1 MPPAARQ
8 SFSRPVFDQII
19 TIQSNHAQRLLDR
32 GFLLVV
38 RALYGIDV
46 VLRILGDDEEM
57 DQVEGVVGSLIGA
70 LAAELRA
77 EHARLAQLRE
87 ANGISATPRYT
98 HPRRITVHISSPQ
111 LAQYTAL
118 IEELDRL
125 MTVMDALWLT
135 GVLTNRQRADGAYQ
149 WRIRVLRTGREIIE
163 IERRARVSAEKRGKG
178 EELSEVEE
186 PVIAQDV
193 SPEEDA
199 EQSAGETDKAS
210 TADGATTPLCSSATC
225 STRSRWAWRSRRPT

>member
-1 MPPAARQ
+1 MPQAAR
-8 SFSRPVFDQII
+8 STFSRPVFDQTI
-19 TIQSNHAQRLLDR
+19 TIHSNHAQRLLDR

-46 VLRILGDDEEM
+46 VLRIIGDDEEM
-57 DQVEGVVGSLIGA
+57 DQVEEIVGLLIGE

-98 HPRRITVHISSPQ
+98 NPKRITVHISSPQ

-135 GVLTNRQRADGAYQ
+135 GVLTNKQRADGAYQ
-149 WRIRVLRTGREIIE
+149 WRTRVLRTGREIID
-163 IERRARVSAEKRGKG
+163 IERRARKSAEKRGKG
-178 EELSEVEE
+178 EELSEVEDS
-186 PVIAQDV
+186 VVAQEV
-193 SPEEDA
+193 SSEEL
-199 EQSAGETDKAS
+199 EGEDSENGTEKLS
-210 TADGATTPLCSSATC
+210 TAK
-225 STRSRWAWRSRRPT
+225 

>member
-1 MPPAARQ
+1 MSAASRDA
-8 SFSRPVFDQII
+8 FSRPVFDQTIR
-19 TIQSNHAQRLLDR
+19 IQSNHAQRLLDR

-46 VLRILGDDEEM
+46 VLRIIGDDEEM
-57 DQVEGVVGSLIGA
+57 DQVEAIVGKLIGE
-70 LAAELRA
+70 LAAELKA

-87 ANGISATPRYT
+87 SNGISATPRYT
-98 HPRRITVHISSPQ
+98 NPKRITVHISSPQ

-135 GVLTNRQRADGAYQ
+135 GVLTNKQRADGAYQ
-149 WRIRVLRTGREIIE
+149 WRTRVLRTGREIIE
-163 IERRARVSAEKRGKG
+163 IERRARASAEKRGKG

-186 PVIAQDV
+186 PVVAQEV
-193 SPEEDA
+193 SSEVPETEESEGGTEKPSTVDA
-199 EQSAGETDKAS
+199 ET
-210 TADGATTPLCSSATC
+210 
-225 STRSRWAWRSRRPT
+225 

>member
-1 MPPAARQ
+1 MPASTRK
-8 SFSRPVFDQII
+8 SFSRPVFDQTV
-19 TIQSNHAQRLLDR
+19 TIHSNHAQRLLDR

-57 DQVEGVVGSLIGA
+57 DQVEEIVGKLIGE
-70 LAAELRA
+70 LATELRA

-87 ANGISATPRYT
+87 ANGIGATPRYT
-98 HPRRITVHISSPQ
+98 NPKRITVHISSPQ

-135 GVLTNRQRADGAYQ
+135 GVLTNKQRADGAYQ
-149 WRIRVLRTGREIIE
+149 WRTRVLRTGREIIE
-163 IERRARVSAEKRGKG
+163 IERRARASAQTRGKG
-178 EELSEVEE
+178 EELEGVEDSAVAQEVSLDDSEDEDSEGVTEK
-186 PVIAQDV
+186 P
-193 SPEEDA
+193 SPEDA
-199 EQSAGETDKAS
+199 
-210 TADGATTPLCSSATC
+210 AT
-225 STRSRWAWRSRRPT
+225 

>member
-8 SFSRPVFDQII
+8 SFSRPVFDQIV

-46 VLRILGDDEEM
+46 VLRILGDDAEM
-57 DQVEGVVGSLIGA
+57 DQVEGIVGSLIGA

-77 EHARLAQLRE
+77 EHGRLAQLRE

-98 HPRRITVHISSPQ
+98 NPRKITVHISSPQ

-125 MTVMDALWLT
+125 MIAMDTLWLT
-135 GVLTNRQRADGAYQ
+135 GVLTNKQRADGAYQ

-163 IERRARVSAEKRGKG
+163 IERRARASAEKRGKG
-178 EELSEVEE
+178 EELAAAEATVT
-186 PVIAQDV
+186 AQEKT
-193 SPEEDA
+193 PEADDPDELP
-199 EQSAGETDKAS
+199 GETDAQ
-210 TADGATTPLCSSATC
+210 SSGQEEG
-225 STRSRWAWRSRRPT
+225 